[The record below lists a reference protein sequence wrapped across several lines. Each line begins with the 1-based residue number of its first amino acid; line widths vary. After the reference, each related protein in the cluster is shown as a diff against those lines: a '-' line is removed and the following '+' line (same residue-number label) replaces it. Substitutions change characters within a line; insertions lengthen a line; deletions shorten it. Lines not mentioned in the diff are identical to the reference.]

1 MANIRVVRG
10 SRGQNLSYILS
21 NESGEGLVVDPSFSG
36 KEIWSILMEEGIDL
50 KYIVNTH
57 GHFDHTE
64 GNAWLAEKTGAQV
77 AVHGSDAS
85 KLRSPPQVLLGD
97 GDVLRVGDTEVK
109 IIHTPGHTP
118 GGICLLCGKDLF
130 TGDTLFTGNC
140 GRTDL
145 PGGSDEQL
153 FKSLQRLKELD
164 GDVRVHPGHY
174 YWGEEST
181 IEVEKRENPAMV
193 ARDLVEFGLV
203 P

>member
-1 MANIRVVRG
+1 MVNIRVVRRT
-10 SRGQNLSYILS
+10 RGQNLSYILS
-21 NESGEGLVVDPSFSG
+21 DESGEGMVIDPSFSG
-36 KEIWSILMEEGIDL
+36 NEIWSILVEEGIDL

-64 GNAWLAEKTGAQV
+64 ANGWLAEKTGAQV

-85 KLRSPPQVLLGD
+85 MLRNSPQVLLGD
-97 GDVLRVGDTEVK
+97 GDVLRVGRMGIEV
-109 IIHTPGHTP
+109 IHTPGHTP
-118 GGICLLCGKDLF
+118 GGICLLCGKELF

-153 FKSLQRLKELD
+153 FNSLQRLKKLD
-164 GDVRVHPGHY
+164 WDIRVHPGHY

-181 IEVEKRENPAMV
+181 IEVEKRDNPAMV
-193 ARDLVEFGLV
+193 ARDLNEFGLV